1 MVTSPLPNFMDL
13 LKLAVKQFQSPSS
26 LLYIS
31 HCMAVPEIII
41 GNFVGYKFGLLFFHF

>member
-13 LKLAVKQFQSPSS
+13 LKLAVKQFQSPSY

-31 HCMAVPEIII
+31 HYMAIPAILI
-41 GNFVGYKFGLLFFHF
+41 GNLFGYKFGLLFFHF